1 MGRAISVHQPFLAER
16 LAVAHNNLRVATF
29 RARLNF
35 PIYTLE
41 CFYLI
46 YTLVSTPYRIKL
58 LKLYLIRYRV
68 FTVNLATIDC
78 TSLTQKKPP
87 FNFDMHVYLRLEAVG
102 ALDKL

>member
-1 MGRAISVHQPFLAER
+1 MGRAISVRQPFLAER

-41 CFYLI
+41 CFYLYLI

-58 LKLYLIRYRV
+58 L
-68 FTVNLATIDC
+68 T
-78 TSLTQKKPP
+78 
-87 FNFDMHVYLRLEAVG
+87 G
-102 ALDKL
+102 